1 MLSLDSALS
10 NATQATSAASNTIP
24 AGSAASNATPAMST
38 VNTATPAALGVM
50 PPSSAFANFV
60 TEISLTVATAASVVP
75 SNSSFSNASR
85 GAHSLATNVAQY
97 ASVSMPQVAPA
108 LPPVAATPCFQQA
121 TPCVSAQHTF
131 STQPPGGDMGVESLG
146 LFLGDRIMPIP
157 QKIIR
162 KILALEFV
170 EMRMLL
176 SESWLSD
183 LDSSTHCCNSR
194 PENKKQTQVNNIFIW
209 LRCYG
214 ALVGVLAS
222 RYPHK
227 VAELIAY
234 QSTIIT
240 CYTDFEGNA
249 WVTYDRAYRRQ
260 AAVRKSLDWSRLN
273 PTLYSLVLPGELNEI

>member
-60 TEISLTVATAASVVP
+60 AEISPMVATAANVVP

-97 ASVSMPQVAPA
+97 ASVLMPQVAPA

-146 LFLGDRIMPIP
+146 LFLGDGIMPIP

-183 LDSSTHCCNSR
+183 LDSSTHCCNSKH
-194 PENKKQTQVNNIFIW
+194 ENKKQTQVNNIFIW

-222 RYPHK
+222 RYP
-227 VAELIAY
+227 
-234 QSTIIT
+234 Q
-240 CYTDFEGNA
+240 N
-249 WVTYDRAYRRQ
+249 Q
-260 AAVRKSLDWSRLN
+260 Q
-273 PTLYSLVLPGELNEI
+273 